1 MSDPLTLRSRP
12 VPQEY
17 MALQEALGGA
27 LRAGFL
33 SLAQARYSM
42 GADRVSALQLP
53 AHMTATA
60 RLSAGA
66 PPPPAAGAASL
77 ASTSATYRL
86 PPSHC
91 QETLLTRWPEPN
103 HPSACCRRARAAG
116 AGAGGAPA
124 PAPGSQRQRQC
135 QLS

>member
-1 MSDPLTLRSRP
+1 
-12 VPQEY
+12 

-53 AHMTATA
+53 THMTATA
-60 RLSAGA
+60 RLTAGA
-66 PPPPAAGAASL
+66 PPLDTCRQCCQPCFDFCRMPAK
-77 ASTSATYRL
+77 
-86 PPSHC
+86 
-91 QETLLTRWPEPN
+91 LTRWPEPN